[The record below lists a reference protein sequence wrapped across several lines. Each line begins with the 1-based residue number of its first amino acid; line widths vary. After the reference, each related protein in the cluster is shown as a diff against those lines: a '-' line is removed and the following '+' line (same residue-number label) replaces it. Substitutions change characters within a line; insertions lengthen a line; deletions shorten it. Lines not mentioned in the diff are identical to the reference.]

1 MVADTAVTHR
11 IVVNLLLVALGYG
24 IKRLGLVSRDEGRV
38 LNRIVLY
45 VTLPAMNLKAI
56 SQTELSWSV
65 LALPVLFLAAGIVS
79 SLVGRWQGRRLDLSR
94 HDLGTFVIS
103 FCGVMGSMAYPFA
116 EAAFGIEGVRTVAI
130 SDLGNAIAIFALA
143 YYLSFHYADGGGFQI
158 RQVAKRLL
166 GFFPLHAFIL
176 AVVLNLAGVT
186 LGGVPGSFIEALATL
201 NSPLMLLGLGIYLE
215 LDVSR
220 EERRVVASQ
229 LASKYAVGA
238 LVAVFTLFV
247 LPLSGS
253 MRAMAFLLPLMPTSL
268 STLLYSVEQNLNP
281 RLAAMLVSLTM
292 VVSLVITTV
301 TVLGFR
307 HAF

>member
-1 MVADTAVTHR
+1 MITDTAVTHR
-11 IVVNLLLVALGYG
+11 IVVNLLLVALGYA

-56 SQTELSWSV
+56 GQTELSWSV
-65 LALPVLFLAAGIVS
+65 LTLPVLFLVAGIVS
-79 SLVGRWQGRRLDLSR
+79 SLVGHWQGRRLDLSR

-116 EAAFGIEGVRTVAI
+116 EAAFGIEGVRAVVI
-130 SDLGNAIAIFALA
+130 SDLGNAVAIFALA
-143 YYLSFHYADGGGFQI
+143 YYLSFHYADGEGFQV

-176 AVVLNLAGVT
+176 AVVFNLTGVKF
-186 LGGVPGSFIEALATL
+186 GGLPGSFIDTLATL

-220 EERRVVASQ
+220 EERRVVIRQ
-229 LASKYAVGA
+229 LVSKYAVGA
-238 LVAVFTLFV
+238 LVAVFALFV

-307 HAF
+307 NAF

>member
-24 IKRLGLVSRDEGRV
+24 IMRLGLVSRDEGRV

-56 SQTELSWSV
+56 SQTELSWNV
-65 LALPVLFLAAGIVS
+65 
-79 SLVGRWQGRRLDLSR
+79 
-94 HDLGTFVIS
+94 
-103 FCGVMGSMAYPFA
+103 
-116 EAAFGIEGVRTVAI
+116 
-130 SDLGNAIAIFALA
+130 
-143 YYLSFHYADGGGFQI
+143 
-158 RQVAKRLL
+158 
-166 GFFPLHAFIL
+166 
-176 AVVLNLAGVT
+176 
-186 LGGVPGSFIEALATL
+186 
-201 NSPLMLLGLGIYLE
+201 
-215 LDVSR
+215 
-220 EERRVVASQ
+220 
-229 LASKYAVGA
+229 

-253 MRAMAFLLPLMPTSL
+253 VRAMAFLLSLMPTSL

-281 RLAAMLVSLTM
+281 RLAAMPVSLTM